1 MRLCTVPDIMAVDED
16 EYQELRTDIIQYCM
30 NALDSHNES
39 DFMTEQLFDILMG
52 ITKKCYLMYSPR
64 AFFDELMSPFV
75 FLPLLEFTFE
85 GGAHT
90 RQGAEF
96 FKLFFYNMFVAEPN
110 AAVLDVLDFNF
121 GFEAVSYS
129 DSARF
134 VVTRMTVPE
143 PNA

>member
-1 MRLCTVPDIMAVDED
+1 MTDLLVRLCTVPDIMAVDED

-39 DFMTEQLFDILMG
+39 DFMTEQLFDVLMG
-52 ITKKCYLMYSPR
+52 ITKKCYLMHSPR

-96 FKLFFYNMFVAEPN
+96 FKLFFYNMFVAEPH

-121 GFEAVSYS
+121 GFEAVSYT
-129 DSARF
+129 DSAR
-134 VVTRMTVPE
+134 
-143 PNA
+143 